1 LTKSQVAV
9 NTGAGPLEVEMKPTA
24 SADKR
29 PAMTTAEHTKIAKSL
44 ALANNPNHASL
55 GFANRSFSR
64 LALLAFLAM
73 ALALPTAGMTLA
85 TIIAAITNATVRTK
99 NMRLTI

>member
-1 LTKSQVAV
+1 
-9 NTGAGPLEVEMKPTA
+9 
-24 SADKR
+24 
-29 PAMTTAEHTKIAKSL
+29 
-44 ALANNPNHASL
+44 
-55 GFANRSFSR
+55 

-73 ALALPTAGMTLA
+73 ALALPTTGMTLA